1 MAIKKYEVTILH
13 EAVKTKQYVY
23 ATDVIF
29 NNGMVFFH
37 IDSEIH
43 FACPVQLTIMKQLNL
58 NKEITNNAATLSN
71 SLLKII

>member
-23 ATDVIF
+23 ATDVII

-37 IDSEIH
+37 IDAEVH
-43 FACPVQLTIMKQLNL
+43 FACPVQLTIMKKLEL
-58 NKEITNNAATLSN
+58 NKEITKNAATLSN